1 MPILSGLPAGPIAPA
16 PIVWLSQLVFI
27 LMRVAI
33 YEDNLMWSARLVRSL
48 QALGHEAVVLEAPT
62 DTLPA
67 AEVAIVNLGSAVFDA
82 MSLVPA
88 LKESGV
94 HVIGHAG
101 HKEKPLLAAGNES
114 GCDQVVSNS
123 SLTFRLA
130 EILNLAQ

>member
-1 MPILSGLPAGPIAPA
+1 MSDEWPLG
-16 PIVWLSQLVFI
+16 LVFFD
-27 LMRVAI
+27 MRVAI
-33 YEDNLMWSARLVRSL
+33 YEDNLMWSARLVRNL
-48 QALGHEAVVLEAPT
+48 QALGHEAVVLETQP

-67 AEVAIVNLGSAVFDA
+67 ADVAIVNLGSAVFA
-82 MSLVPA
+82 ATSLVPA
-88 LKESGV
+88 LKQSGA

-123 SLTFRLA
+123 TLTFRLA